1 MTTLLAWL
9 LMLTDPL
16 FPFGGI
22 STLPDPDVGRLAEFA
37 KGRVLFYL
45 IRRGMTEEEVERLL
59 GPPEFFGPLPTNDPG
74 HWCSY
79 RAGVNVSFGRG
90 RVTSLGV
97 SRVVVETTDPC
108 IWTMLGQPAKGDRG
122 RTSPFFTALATLGRK
137 YGEDYL
143 PPGVDEGFA
152 AEVPF
157 GYVLAVLGEASP
169 FTPGRDM
176 QHLLL
181 LDRQG
186 RLLDRLSCSISNRLT
201 GMPVGG
207 GTFRTQFPAGPQADD
222 ARAVI
227 RYTPPKGRTVAGN
240 WSHEVTW
247 QGKTYSF
254 RWDQTRPAEWQEM
267 GLSRV
272 GVRSRQF
279 VILFPALERA
289 TISRSRE

>member
-9 LMLTDPL
+9 LILTDPL

-22 STLPDPDVGRLAEFA
+22 STLPDPEVGTLAEFA
-37 KGRVLFYL
+37 KGRVLCCL
-45 IRRGMTEEEVERLL
+45 VKRGMTEEEVERLL
-59 GPPEFFGPLPTNDPG
+59 GPPVFRTPLPTKDPVES
-74 HWCSY
+74 CSY
-79 RAGVNVSFGRG
+79 R
-90 RVTSLGV
+90 
-97 SRVVVETTDPC
+97 
-108 IWTMLGQPAKGDRG
+108 PAKGDRD

-157 GYVLAVLGEASP
+157 GYVVAVLGGASP
-169 FTPGRDM
+169 FTPGDDTR
-176 QHLLL
+176 HLLL

-186 RLLDRLSCSISNRLT
+186 RLLDRLSCSINNRLT

-207 GTFRTQFPAGPQADD
+207 GTFSTEFPAGPQADD

-254 RWDQTRPAEWQEM
+254 RWDQTRPAEWQEK
-267 GLSRV
+267 GLCRV

-279 VILFPALERA
+279 VILFPVLERA
-289 TISRSRE
+289 TTSR